1 MDTNG
6 FGTKTVGSLL
16 AEQPTRAAVFDR
28 YKIDFCCGGGK
39 TLADA
44 CGARGLNV
52 EGVIKELQ
60 DADAQAARSE
70 EPAEVW
76 LGRSLTELVDHIEQ
90 THHTYLKQ
98 ELPRLTALA
107 EKVARVHGERAPQ
120 MVEFSLVYQALRA
133 ELEPHMM
140 KEEMIL
146 FPFLRGMDSG
156 RPKPGCFGSVQNPI
170 NQMEFEHQEAGLAL
184 QKLRELSNDY
194 TPPEGAC
201 NSWRAL
207 LDGLSR
213 MDHDLRVHI
222 HKESSILFPKAV
234 EAERYLGAACSP

>member
-1 MDTNG
+1 
-6 FGTKTVGSLL
+6 
-16 AEQPTRAAVFDR
+16 
-28 YKIDFCCGGGK
+28 
-39 TLADA
+39 
-44 CGARGLNV
+44 
-52 EGVIKELQ
+52 
-60 DADAQAARSE
+60 
-70 EPAEVW
+70 
-76 LGRSLTELVDHIEQ
+76 
-90 THHTYLKQ
+90 
-98 ELPRLTALA
+98 
-107 EKVARVHGERAPQ
+107 
-120 MVEFSLVYQALRA
+120 
-133 ELEPHMM
+133 
-140 KEEMIL
+140 
-146 FPFLRGMDSG
+146 MDSG